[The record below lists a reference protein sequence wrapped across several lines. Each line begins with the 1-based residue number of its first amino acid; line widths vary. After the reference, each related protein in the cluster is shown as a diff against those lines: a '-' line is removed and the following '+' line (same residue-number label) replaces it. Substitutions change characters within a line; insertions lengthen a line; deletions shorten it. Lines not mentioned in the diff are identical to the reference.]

1 MIFVTVGTQKFQFNR
16 LLYEIDRLISEGCI
30 SEKVICQSGYSTYR
44 SKFYQEVPF
53 MSKKK
58 YEKYI
63 QECRILINHA
73 GVGTILSAKKLNKA
87 VIVVPR
93 LSKYKEHVDDHQL
106 QIAEGF
112 GRKKLVFV
120 SNVDQ
125 LGDKL
130 KDAKKCSLLA
140 YPFNKD
146 NFNFKLC
153 EILRNI

>member
-63 QECRILINHA
+63 QECRILVTHA
-73 GVGTILSAKKLNKA
+73 VL
-87 VIVVPR
+87 
-93 LSKYKEHVDDHQL
+93 EQ
-106 QIAEGF
+106 F
-112 GRKKLVFV
+112 
-120 SNVDQ
+120 
-125 LGDKL
+125 
-130 KDAKKCSLLA
+130 
-140 YPFNKD
+140 
-146 NFNFKLC
+146 
-153 EILRNI
+153 